1 MSTNLTHE
9 IDSADIVERLVGI
22 TPLYLQNFVQRGSYG
37 IRASVKPGKVRA
49 QRRLFS
55 REDVFGIAL
64 AWLLFESGLRGD
76 PLARVLNDIAG
87 TKKCNANLSAKKLL
101 ESESDFLLIAR
112 KPRGP
117 RETDQEKPE
126 QSTKA
131 LRRSELA
138 KAIEHQATANLLVVP
153 IGSKFADVSKRLD
166 ILF

>member
-49 QRRLFS
+49 QR
-55 REDVFGIAL
+55 IAL